1 MDLSTDLKI
10 REQYGLGAAVSGGT
24 PAPSG
29 GSGFSQVFSAAL
41 QASGGT
47 NYENYFQLAADT
59 YQVPVNL
66 IKGLANAESGFN
78 PNAVSR
84 CGAQGIMQLMPG
96 TARAMGVTNAF
107 DPAQNIMGGTKYLR
121 QMLDTFDGDVPTAL
135 AAYNAGPGA
144 IKRNGG
150 MMSSQKNYVDKILR
164 YAGGNVTVPVRS
176 GSFSGPAGSGESMF
190 VSDDSL
196 TLDDLAELI
205 VQAYNSDSAGNQG
218 YVHMLLQQIFM
229 KNVRE
234 LEDQEL
240 NVSL

>member
-1 MDLSTDLKI
+1 MSLSTDLKI
-10 REQYGLGAAVSGGT
+10 LEQYGSMAVVPGGV

-29 GSGFSQVFSAAL
+29 GGFSQVFSAAL
-41 QASGGT
+41 RAGGGAD
-47 NYENYFQLAADT
+47 YESYFQLAAST

-66 IKGLANAESGFN
+66 IKGLAKAESDFD

-84 CGAQGIMQLMPG
+84 CGAQGVMQLMPA
-96 TARAMGVTNAF
+96 TARAMGVTDAF

-164 YAGGNVTVPVRS
+164 YAGGDITVPVRS
-176 GSFSGPAGSGESMF
+176 GGSSGSTGIGEAVF

-196 TLDDLAELI
+196 TRDDLAELI
-205 VQAYNSDSAGNQG
+205 LQAYSSDSAGNQE
-218 YVHMLLQQIFM
+218 YVRMLLQQIFL
-229 KNVRE
+229 KNAKD
-234 LEDQEL
+234 LEDEEL